1 LIACYDEPLRS
12 SEVPPV
18 VRAWVALSVGLT
30 LLLLAA
36 LPARLQGQATS
47 TYTVITAQ
55 NKKPLTTRTVNG
67 VEVVGLDQLAPVF
80 ELTATEDPVVGGLTI
95 NAKGQRIL
103 LIPGQ
108 NFAQVNG
115 SVVSLSG
122 PIGRDRN
129 GMYQVP
135 LDFIPVALARALNTR
150 IEVRRP
156 SKLIIVGNVV
166 VPHVAIQVQKL
177 ATGARVTFELQ
188 PTAPH
193 KVAREG
199 KTVTVHFDAAALDMA
214 PTTGQATEFVG
225 AVHVQGTTIT
235 LDLGPQ
241 TSVVNNEDDRD
252 QTHLTVELLPAPPPP
267 PPPAAPG
274 APAPGAP
281 AAGAAPGRQDQP
293 LPDLSRLTGLRT
305 IVIDPGHGGDDAGA
319 QSPGGTKEKDLTLQV
334 ARRLRAGIEGRMGLR
349 VLMTREADDNVP
361 ADKRTAFAN
370 NNKADLL
377 ISLHANASLAPALRG
392 AQVYTLSLEDYKGRE
407 QAIPRG
413 TPVPIVGGGTRTID
427 VVPWDLA
434 QLPYADR
441 SATLGAILVRHF
453 AEHGVPLNPQPAV
466 QAPLRLLVGANMPAA
481 LVEMG
486 FLTNTEDDKGLA
498 GNVSGAIVE
507 SILATIAELR
517 GGFPPTAVTPGPV
530 K

>member
-1 LIACYDEPLRS
+1 MRS
-12 SEVPPV
+12 PEVPPL
-18 VRAWVALSVGLT
+18 VRVWVALAVGLT
-30 LLLLAA
+30 LLLWAA
-36 LPARLQGQATS
+36 APARLLGQATTS
-47 TYTVITAQ
+47 YTVITAQ
-55 NKKPLTTRTVNG
+55 NKRPLATRTVGG
-67 VEVVGLDQLAPVF
+67 VEVVALDQLAPVF
-80 ELTATEDPVVGGLTI
+80 DLTATEDPVVGGLTI
-95 NAKGQRIL
+95 NAHGQRIL

-122 PIGRDRN
+122 PIARDRS

-135 LDFIPVALARALNTR
+135 LDFISVALARALNTH

-156 SKLIIVGNVV
+156 SRLIIVGNAL
-166 VPHVAIQVQKL
+166 VPHVAIRIDKQ
-177 ATGARVTFELQ
+177 ATGARITFELQ

-193 KVAREG
+193 KVTREG
-199 KTVTVHFDAAALDMA
+199 KSVTVRFDAVALDMA
-214 PTTGQATEFVG
+214 PTTGQASDFVS
-225 AVHVQGTTIT
+225 AVRVQGTTVF

-241 TSVVNNEDDRD
+241 TAVFNNEDDRD
-252 QTHLTVELLPAPPPP
+252 QTHLTVDLLPAPPPP
-267 PPPAAPG
+267 PPPPPP
-274 APAPGAP
+274 PAPGAP
-281 AAGAAPGRQDQP
+281 AAAPATGRQDQP
-293 LPDLSRLTGLRT
+293 PPDFAHLTGVRT
-305 IVIDPGHGGDDAGA
+305 IVIDPGHGGDDIGA

-334 ARRLRAGIEGRMGLR
+334 ARRLRAAIESRMGLR
-349 VLMTREADDNVP
+349 VLMTREADENVP
-361 ADKRTAFAN
+361 PDKRTAFAN

-392 AQVYTLSLEDYKGRE
+392 AQVYTLSLEDYKTRD
-407 QAIPRG
+407 QAIARG

-427 VVPWDLA
+427 VVRWDLA

-453 AEHGVPLNPQPAV
+453 AAHSVPLNAQPAV

-486 FLTNTEDDKGLA
+486 FLTNVDDDRGLA

-507 SILATIAELR
+507 SILAAIAELR
-517 GGFPPTAVTPGPV
+517 GGFPPAAAPPGPV

>member
-12 SEVPPV
+12 RKVPPV
-18 VRAWVALSVGLT
+18 VRVWVALSVGLT

-36 LPARLQGQATS
+36 SPARLQGQATS

-55 NKKPLTTRTVNG
+55 SKKPLTTRTASG

-193 KVAREG
+193 KVTREG
-199 KTVTVHFDAAALDMA
+199 KTVTVKFDAAALDMA
-214 PTTGQATEFVG
+214 PTTSQASEFVG

-252 QTHLTVELLPAPPPP
+252 QAHLTVELLPAPPPP
-267 PPPAAPG
+267 PPPAPA
-274 APAPGAP
+274 APGAP

-319 QSPGGTKEKDLTLQV
+319 QSQGGTKEKDLTLAV
-334 ARRLRAGIEGRMGLR
+334 ARRLRAQIEARMGLR
-349 VLMTREADDNVP
+349 VLMTREGDDNVP

-377 ISLHANASLAPALRG
+377 ISLHANASLAAALRG
-392 AQVYTLSLEDYKGRE
+392 AQVYTLSLEDYKSRE

-427 VVPWDLA
+427 VVPWELA

-441 SATLGAILVRHF
+441 SATLGAILVRNF
-453 AEHGVPLNPQPAV
+453 AGHGVPLNPQPAV

-486 FLTNTEDDKGLA
+486 FLTNVEDDKGLA
-498 GNVSGAIVE
+498 GNVSGQIVE

-517 GGFPPTAVTPGPV
+517 GGFPSTGVTPGPV